1 MSYFPDN
8 GKKKFLIASCQNHKN
23 LWSLR
28 CSKTQGYSTI
38 PNIPKSQMSRTEIL
52 EEASKKKCICG
63 GKWFQCTTQVPVNN
77 KIHPF
82 EFVDCFRNLLIIG
95 RGKCRNIFIPNCGKT
110 FLLKPLEDIFLIFS
124 MIDTTVG

>member
-1 MSYFPDN
+1 MA
-8 GKKKFLIASCQNHKN
+8 KKIS
-23 LWSLR
+23 SLPVVKITKIYDLFDAAKR
-28 CSKTQGYSTI
+28 RDTAPSQISQ
-38 PNIPKSQMSRTEIL
+38 KSQMSRTEIL

-82 EFVDCFRNLLIIG
+82 EFADCFRNLLIIG